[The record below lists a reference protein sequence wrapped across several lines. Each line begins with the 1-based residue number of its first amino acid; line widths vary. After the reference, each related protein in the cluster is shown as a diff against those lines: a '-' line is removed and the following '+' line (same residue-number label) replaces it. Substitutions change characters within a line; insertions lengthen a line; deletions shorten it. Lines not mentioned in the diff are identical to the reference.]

1 MTAALRRIMRRH
13 RVTIT
18 AMLAGIALWPAS
30 GQPAAAAASLT
41 LDETEKA
48 DAILVG
54 RKSVIGDD
62 FGGEWRATDGAGQTI
77 RVMTPYHRLALAA
90 RNAAFR
96 KQELKPREIDSL
108 MKESQGKLALWVT
121 LRGPRPDFARFLEP
135 VLLGGPDELKASF
148 VQNERTALREE
159 DGRFA
164 ARCLYVFPA
173 EGLSPRGR
181 VTLVVRDPD
190 SKEMAKFIVDLSAMR

>member
-1 MTAALRRIMRRH
+1 
-13 RVTIT
+13 
-18 AMLAGIALWPAS
+18 MLASIALWPAS
-30 GQPAAAAASLT
+30 GQLAAAAASFT
-41 LDETEKA
+41 LGETERT
-48 DAILVG
+48 DAIQAG
-54 RKSVIGDD
+54 RKSVVGDD
-62 FGGEWRATDGAGQTI
+62 FGAEWKATDGAGQTI

-96 KQELKPREIDSL
+96 KQELKPREIESL
-108 MKESQGKLALWVT
+108 LKDAQGKLALWVT

-135 VLLGGPDELKASF
+135 VLLGGPDELKATF

-173 EGLSPRGR
+173 EGLSSRGR

>member
-1 MTAALRRIMRRH
+1 MRRH

-41 LDETEKA
+41 LDETQKA
-48 DAILVG
+48 DAIQVG